1 MSARAC
7 QKWGIVRIEK
17 EWGRE
22 AVGRKQEC
30 KKGAFLCAAYPS
42 GPLEDLPV
50 DTPCALLQEVVLVI
64 FGPAGVVDED
74 GEQHHGRLQEEVE
87 RGPEL
92 EQENGEARDQ
102 HSGDLTRQ
110 HVEHVVFELQD
121 EGHRQTQGSWA
132 GGRTN
137 TATTAQGILTGF
149 YSIGGKTWSYICFW
163 YNFIAIV

>member
-1 MSARAC
+1 M
-7 QKWGIVRIEK
+7 
-17 EWGRE
+17 
-22 AVGRKQEC
+22 
-30 KKGAFLCAAYPS
+30 
-42 GPLEDLPV
+42 
-50 DTPCALLQEVVLVI
+50 I

-121 EGHRQTQGSWA
+121 EGHRQTQGS
-132 GGRTN
+132 
-137 TATTAQGILTGF
+137 
-149 YSIGGKTWSYICFW
+149 
-163 YNFIAIV
+163 